1 MNTGSIME
9 VRNLFFNVPARKK
22 FLKTTSR
29 EGSLV
34 NDIVTRIALS
44 YPDISFK
51 LFNNHKK
58 VLLTYGDNNLASTIR
73 TIYGKTIYEDII
85 EFSNHDDSYIRIY
98 GYVGRESIARG
109 SRNNQS
115 IYVNNRYIKKYF
127 KNVFRYNLGL

>member
-1 MNTGSIME
+1 MFVI
-9 VRNLFFNVPARKK
+9 VFF
-22 FLKTTSR
+22 
-29 EGSLV
+29 SLV
-34 NDIVTRIALS
+34 FSRKPNQRWKIPLQCKTSIF
-44 YPDISFK
+44 IK

-85 EFSNHDDSYIRIY
+85 EFSNHEDSYIRIY

-127 KNVFRYNLGL
+127 KKVIRKNLEL

>member
-51 LFNNHKK
+51 LFNNMFP
-58 VLLTYGDNNLASTIR
+58 LLGESSEKLMVFINLNEGGV
-73 TIYGKTIYEDII
+73 YII
-85 EFSNHDDSYIRIY
+85 SY
-98 GYVGRESIARG
+98 SP
-109 SRNNQS
+109 
-115 IYVNNRYIKKYF
+115 
-127 KNVFRYNLGL
+127 